1 MEVIEMKKAD
11 KVKNFIKEYEPEIIG
26 ALIGGAAAALAALA
40 YNKGFND
47 GCGYCKLEFEA
58 LEAENKLIEFATAGM
73 KATQEH

>member
-11 KVKNFIKEYEPEIIG
+11 KVIEFIKEHKYKIIG
-26 ALIGGAAAALAALA
+26 VGAAALTALA
-40 YNKGFND
+40 YSKGFND
-47 GCGYCKLEFEA
+47 GCSYSKTEFEA